1 MHREIHGFLRLLET
15 IVIKLNAKDS
25 LIRMSTNHLKI
36 LLALCVSIF
45 AATAIH
51 GQTGQK
57 IAKIETEGL
66 QTLTSETV
74 IATSGL
80 KVGDAFSVEAT
91 DAAAERLVNSGLFKK
106 VGYSTRNAGASVTIT
121 FKLEELKGQLSPVVF
136 DNFIWFSDEELAAA
150 VKREV
155 PSFNGSAPNAGDTN
169 EAIKKALQDLL
180 AERKLPGQVEYNL
193 TETGH
198 LFRVEGA
205 PMKICTLHFPGA
217 EKVSEQKLIQA
228 TRSSMDLDYSR
239 ESAKVFP
246 KFGLYPI
253 YRELGYLRA
262 SFGAPVA
269 KPEKSGACEG
279 VDLTIPVN
287 EGQIYS
293 WARAEWSGNQV
304 LAPKELDEALAM
316 KPGEVANGKKFDKGL
331 HEAEQAYGNHGY
343 IEAHMEPTPEFDD
356 AASKVTFKIAVK
368 EGPQFRMGSVEF
380 KGFSAD
386 DAFILGK
393 RWGLRSGEVYDRS
406 YIARFFRDEAREIT
420 TRIANE
426 RQAQAK
432 PRPTFDTREKPNRQS
447 LSVDVIIEM
456 KN

>member
-1 MHREIHGFLRLLET
+1 MIC
-15 IVIKLNAKDS
+15 VI
-25 LIRMSTNHLKI
+25 I
-36 LLALCVSIF
+36 LLASATF
-45 AATAIH
+45 A
-51 GQTGQK
+51 QSGQK
-57 IAKIETEGL
+57 IAKIDTEGL

-106 VGYSTRNAGASVTIT
+106 VGYSTRNVGTNVTIT

-136 DNFIWFSDEELAAA
+136 DNFIWFSDEELSEAI
-150 VKREV
+150 KREV

-169 EAIKKALQDLL
+169 EAIKKALQNLL

-193 TETGH
+193 TETEH

-217 EKVSEQKLIQA
+217 QKVSEQKLIQA
-228 TRSSMDLDYSR
+228 TRSSMDQDYSR
-239 ESAKVFP
+239 ETAKVFP
-246 KFGLYPI
+246 MYGLYPI
-253 YRELGYLRA
+253 YRELGHLRA

-269 KPEKSGACEG
+269 KPEKSGGCEG

-287 EGQIYS
+287 EGAVYLWS
-293 WARAEWSGNQV
+293 KAEWSGNQV
-304 LAPKELDEALAM
+304 LAAKELDDALAM
-316 KPGEVANGKKFDKGL
+316 KPGETANGKKFDKGL
-331 HEAEQAYGNHGY
+331 HDAEEAYGNHGY
-343 IEAHMEPTPEFDD
+343 IQAHMTPTPEFHD
-356 AASKVTFKIAVK
+356 AESTVTFKIAVN
-368 EGPQFRMGSVEF
+368 EGPQYHMGSVQF

-406 YIARFFRDEAREIT
+406 YLSRYFLNEAREIT
-420 TRIANE
+420 TRIGNE
-426 RQAQAK
+426 RQAQGK
-432 PRPTFDTREKPNRQS
+432 PRPNIDTRERPNRQT
-447 LSVDVIIEM
+447 LIVDLIIEM